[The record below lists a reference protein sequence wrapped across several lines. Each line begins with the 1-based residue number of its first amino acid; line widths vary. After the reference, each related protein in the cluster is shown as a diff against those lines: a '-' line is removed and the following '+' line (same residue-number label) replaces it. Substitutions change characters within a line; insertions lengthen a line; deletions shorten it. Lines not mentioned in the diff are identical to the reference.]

1 MSNKAFVNRHVV
13 RPSAG
18 TRRQAIQE
26 GLTDHTFDMEEREE
40 SFLRM
45 EPPKADDSWQDD
57 YYADLGEEWTDEAE
71 KQPPIKVV
79 VDLDNNVILDAERS
93 LHQLEPVLG

>member
-13 RPSAG
+13 RPRAG
-18 TRRQAIQE
+18 TSQAIQE

-57 YYADLGEEWTDEAE
+57 YYADLGEEWTEEAAM
-71 KQPPIKVV
+71 PYNSFDD
-79 VDLDNNVILDAERS
+79 DLYEASIRRF
-93 LHQLEPVLG
+93 HGMEPSYAF